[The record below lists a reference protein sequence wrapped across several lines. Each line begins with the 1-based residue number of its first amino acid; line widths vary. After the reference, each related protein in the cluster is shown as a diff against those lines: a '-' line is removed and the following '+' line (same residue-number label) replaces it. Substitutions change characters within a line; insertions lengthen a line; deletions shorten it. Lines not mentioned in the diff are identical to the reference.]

1 NVTNF
6 QPLDIAALK
15 TARDTTL
22 KDPNWIPRKIYD
34 NSRASL
40 KLMGDISVHCWRR
53 AVNQYDNQL
62 LPVNE
67 RINNNDDWVRLYN
80 ISPDDAPWN
89 YDFDQVDA
97 LNYKVNVGRDK
108 NTLTLN
114 GQLLDG
120 AISNNVYYMKVLDA
134 VGTTESVFRFFGNRR
149 AVPNNYYNTEISNKF
164 FALQV
169 GTDKYHFRARLASG
183 TSIQEARE
191 KRAQL
196 PFHNLI
202 ARHLWKSSSTNL
214 GDFGSLP
221 SDKIE
226 WISVSASTETTYDGN
241 NYEEISFNT
250 NSSPAPIMTRT
261 IVSSGNSRNETYGMV
276 FVQGCNAETDA
287 PGSLVNQYGGKR
299 TMFYLQGWGDW
310 DGYMV
315 SLLRGTGAD
324 TNIALMSKS
333 PTANYTSL
341 TNDFHTRYRSSGK
354 TQWTLKRKS
363 VMTPS

>member
-40 KLMGDISVHCWRR
+40 KLMGDISRHCWRR
-53 AVNQYDNQL
+53 AVNQYDNTL

-67 RINNNDDWVRLYN
+67 NIMNNDDWVRQYN
-80 ISPDDAPWN
+80 ISPDDAPWS
-89 YDFDQVDA
+89 YDFDPVDA

-108 NTLTLN
+108 NTLLAN
-114 GQLLDG
+114 GQVLDG
-120 AISNNVYYMKVLDA
+120 YIKNNVYYMKILDT
-134 VGTTESVFRFFGNRR
+134 VGTTESVFRFFGNKSS
-149 AVPNNYYNTEISNKF
+149 VPNNYYNTEISNKF

-169 GTDKYHFRARLASG
+169 GTNKYHFRAKLASG
-183 TSIQEARE
+183 ISVQEARE

-196 PFHNLI
+196 PFHNIVALHI
-202 ARHLWKSSSTNL
+202 WQSSPDRL

-221 SDKIE
+221 NNKTE
-226 WISVSASTETTYDGN
+226 WISVSESTETTYDSS

-250 NSSPAPIMTRT
+250 NSSPAPVMTRT

-276 FVQGCNAETDA
+276 FVQGCNTMTHD
-287 PGSLVNQYGGKR
+287 PSGTLINTYGGKR

-315 SLLRGTGAD
+315 SLLRDGD
-324 TNIALMSKS
+324 IALMVKS

-341 TNDFHTRYRSSGK
+341 TNDFHTKYQTWTS
-354 TQWTLKRKS
+354 TYAQWNLKRKS
-363 VMTPS
+363 ALTPR